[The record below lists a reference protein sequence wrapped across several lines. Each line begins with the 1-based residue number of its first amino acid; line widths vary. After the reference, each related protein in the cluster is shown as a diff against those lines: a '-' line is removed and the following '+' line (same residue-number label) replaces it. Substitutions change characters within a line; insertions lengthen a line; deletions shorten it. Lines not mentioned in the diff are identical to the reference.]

1 MMRAWDRR
9 QGDHRGDLTR
19 GKIDEF
25 SAGVA
30 KWHRWSENG
39 TGRGPLRWC
48 VGRSEGKMRRWQ
60 RQIGDEIMD
69 TKKIAVVAVLCA
81 VVALVACR
89 REERY
94 EPLKLGGPTAEQP
107 AR

>member
-1 MMRAWDRR
+1 VKKA
-9 QGDHRGDLTR
+9 
-19 GKIDEF
+19 
-25 SAGVA
+25 
-30 KWHRWSENG
+30 
-39 TGRGPLRWC
+39 
-48 VGRSEGKMRRWQ
+48 
-60 RQIGDEIMD
+60 IGDKIMD
-69 TKKIAVVAVLCA
+69 AKKIAVVAVLCA